1 MTSVCDLAPT
11 HIRTIA
17 PYLPGKPIAE
27 LARELGLDEAD
38 IIKLA
43 SNENPMGASPRALAA
58 IENVL
63 MDIGRYPDGNGF
75 DLKQALSARLNVSPA
90 RIVLGN
96 GSNDVL
102 DMAARALLAPGL
114 SAVYARYAF
123 AVYPLAVQT
132 AGARGIE
139 VVAKD
144 VVAKD
149 VAATNWGH
157 DLDAMR
163 AAIEADTRLIFIAN
177 PNNPTG
183 TFIPPHEIKAFLDT
197 VPPQVAVVLDE
208 AYFEYLPAELR
219 GDSLAWIDAHPN
231 LIVTRTFSKAY
242 GLAGLRLGYAVCHE
256 DMAALLNR
264 VRQPFNANSF
274 ALAAAVA
281 AMEDAA
287 FLDHCLHL
295 NREGMAQLTAGLTDL
310 GVAYI
315 PSFGNFVACRVGDAA
330 RVNRALLERGVI
342 VRPIAN
348 YGMPEH
354 LRVSIGLPEELTRF
368 LHVLREVL

>member
-1 MTSVCDLAPT
+1 MTSTCDLAPA
-11 HIRTIA
+11 HIRAIA

-27 LARELGLDEAD
+27 LAREWGLDEAD

-43 SNENPMGASPRALAA
+43 SNENPLGASPRALAA

-63 MDIGRYPDGNGF
+63 MDVARYPDGNGY
-75 DLKQALSARLNVSPA
+75 DLKQALSARLGVPA
-90 RIVLGN
+90 TRIVLGN

-102 DMAARALLAPGL
+102 EMAARALLTPGT
-114 SAVYARYAF
+114 SAVYSRYAF
-123 AVYPLAVQT
+123 AVYPLAVQ
-132 AGARGIE
+132 ASGARGIE
-139 VVAKD
+139 TPAR
-144 VVAKD
+144 
-149 VAATNWGH
+149 NWGH
-157 DLDAMR
+157 DLDALR

-183 TFIPPHEIKAFLDT
+183 TFIPPEEIKAFLEA
-197 VPPQVAVVLDE
+197 VPSQVAVVLDE

-219 GDSLAWIDAHPN
+219 GDSPAWIDAHPN

-242 GLAGLRLGYAVCHE
+242 GLAGLRLGYALCHE

-281 AMEDAA
+281 AMEDEP

-295 NREGMAQLTAGLTDL
+295 NREGMAQLTAGLSEL
-310 GVAYI
+310 GVEFI

-348 YGMPEH
+348 YGLPEH